1 MDSGYTSGYRFG
13 YTSGYRFGYT
23 SVTEQKLHSC
33 CIFLF
38 L

>member
-1 MDSGYTSGYRFG
+1 MDSGYTSGYK
-13 YTSGYRFGYT
+13 FGYT